1 MRLSGRP
8 LLLLL
13 LALQLSLQA
22 VGQKSQTVQLPTWSQ
37 QIAIREGWLAKRHAL
52 ILDMMRRHNIDMWI
66 IVNEEFHNDPLTEYV
81 APPRPYTGNRDI
93 FVFIDT
99 GTSLRKVAVTGYAEE
114 NVKRFFEEEDEP
126 EPADQQ
132 LAALYAEYH
141 PKHIGLSIGARRG
154 VQRSLTH
161 DTYQFLVKSMGADA
175 ESHFVS
181 AADLIEEYS
190 DTRLPEEFESYK
202 TLVALTDEL
211 TKRAFSNEVIHP
223 GKTTVGDV
231 RRWLYDAMGAN
242 DVGTWFQQ
250 DIRLQR
256 KGLVPST
263 SRGFLAIAP
272 ESMVIQPG
280 DVLHVDFGITC
291 MGFSTDWQKMAYVL
305 LPGEKD
311 APEGLRN
318 AMKNTNILQDALMTY
333 SRPGKLAG
341 EVYNEIMAEM
351 SRRGIE
357 AKVYSHPI
365 GFQGHGLGAALDYRA
380 AQQSASEGRHLRNG
394 SYLSME
400 LNTATPVPEWGG
412 QKVFVM
418 MEDDVY
424 LTDNGFKTFLPRQTS
439 YYLIHP

>member
-126 EPADQQ
+126 KPADQQ

-351 SRRGIE
+351 NRRGIE

-424 LTDNGFKTFLPRQTS
+424 LTNDGFKTFLPRQTS